1 MVQTEDRPPR
11 IALEDL
17 RLVRAIAAAGSLS
30 GAAKRLGVDHSSAFR
45 RLGALEARLGARLF
59 ERARDGYAPT
69 PAGEAAIATA
79 GRVSEELAALDRQLA
94 GEDLRL
100 TGRVRVTTTDTLL
113 TLLAPMFAA
122 LRAAEPGIAIEV
134 AAANA
139 FFTLTRRDADLAI
152 RPAASAPEHLVARHV
167 ATVATALYAAPAY
180 LARHR
185 GREPQQQDWIAPD
198 DSLSHLGA
206 ARWIAAH
213 IAPERI
219 VHRGDSLLALQAA
232 AKAGIGF
239 AALPCFLADREPGL
253 RRVGAP
259 LGEAAVPLW
268 LISHPDLRRVRRI
281 RSVAEFLAE
290 HLCAQRVLFEG
301 RAMRSA

>member
-1 MVQTEDRPPR
+1 MAQDKNRPGR

-17 RLVRAIAAAGSLS
+17 RLVGAIAAAGSLS
-30 GAAKRLGVDHSSAFR
+30 GAAKRLSVDHSSAFR

-122 LRAAEPGIAIEV
+122 LRAAEPGITIEV

-152 RPAASAPEHLVARHV
+152 RPAASAPEHLIARRV

-232 AKAGIGF
+232 AKAGIGL

-253 RRVGAP
+253 RRAGAP
-259 LGEAAVPLW
+259 LDEAAVPLW
-268 LISHPDLRRVRRI
+268 LITHPDLRRVRRI
-281 RSVAEFLAE
+281 RAVADFLAE
-290 HLCAQRVLFEG
+290 RLHAQRALFEG
-301 RAMRSA
+301 RAARFA